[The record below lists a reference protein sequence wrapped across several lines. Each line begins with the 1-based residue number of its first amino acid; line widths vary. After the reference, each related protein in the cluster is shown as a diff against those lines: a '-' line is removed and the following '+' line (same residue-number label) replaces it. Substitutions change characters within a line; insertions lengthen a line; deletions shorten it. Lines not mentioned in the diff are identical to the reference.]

1 MTFNLLA
8 PAALGL
14 LALGLGP
21 VIAHFTRQVI
31 REERAFGATLL
42 LARLKTRLERRRR
55 VADRALLALRVAA
68 VLLALLAL
76 TRPQLSWP
84 ETHSDLGGTGRV
96 LIVLDT
102 SLSMDQR
109 GVALG
114 VGTGSAFEAARE
126 AAIAAA
132 LGVPDGT
139 KLAAIRTSPPE
150 VIAGWSAGGAGDGA
164 SLAAVLA
171 TASRSD
177 AAGDLHSALVLARG
191 LAAGEPA
198 EVVVFTDES
207 GPGQVAAC
215 DTDFERILAVGG
227 SVVPRVFAPP
237 EPANIAVR
245 GAVYGDGVEGGAI
258 SVDLQNFGA
267 DEREVTTTLALP
279 GGESLTSFASVP
291 GASEAGPGAAEVR
304 FTVPR
309 QAQGGIASVSVGDPD
324 LPADNLRFFHL
335 PRIGASRVLVV
346 DGDPGSTP
354 TKSETYFL
362 ERALAPV
369 GLGRPAVD
377 VVGPAGIAV
386 LDPAVHR
393 VVWMANVADPAPLVP
408 RLTDFVRKGGGLVI
422 GLGDGVTAD
431 RYNTAMEG
439 LLPLPLRKVRDIED
453 AVSADGASLRVG
465 VPSDLL
471 RPFERSPDAYARV
484 RARRVMTVDA
494 SASALPAAV
503 LLQWG
508 DGIPAL
514 VERRVGAGD
523 VLLWTSTLDYAW
535 GNFPVEALFPAFVD
549 RVTSVLGGETG
560 QAGDALDGIVGES
573 VAVAVAPD
581 APELELTG
589 PGGGIRAA
597 ERTLGQLQFRPDAA
611 GAWTVLGSEGAPV
624 ATVAVNTPPAESDV
638 RHDGSILARQAAL
651 APDKLMVHL
660 DLLPMLA
667 ALGGLA
673 LFAATCWAAWLAR
686 APEAAGESDTSE
698 VADAQA

>member
-1 MTFNLLA
+1 MNFNLLA
-8 PAALGL
+8 PGALGL

-21 VIAHFTRQVI
+21 VLAHFTRQVI

-55 VADRALLALRVAA
+55 VADRALLALRVLA
-68 VLLALLAL
+68 VVLALLAL

-84 ETHSDLGGTGRV
+84 ETHADLGGTGRV

-114 VGTGSAFEAARE
+114 AGTGSAFEAARD
-126 AAIAAA
+126 AAVAAA

-150 VIAGWSAGGAGDGA
+150 VITGWSAGEASDGA
-164 SLAAVLA
+164 SLAAQLGTV
-171 TASRSD
+171 TRSD
-177 AAGDLHSALVLARG
+177 AAGDLHGALVLARG

-198 EVVVFTDES
+198 EVVVFTDEA

-215 DTDFERILAVGG
+215 DADFERILAVGG

-237 EPANIAVR
+237 EPANIAIR
-245 GAVYGDGVEGGAI
+245 AASYGDGVEGGAI
-258 SVDLQNFGA
+258 TVELDNFGA
-267 DEREVTTTLALP
+267 LEREVTTTLALP
-279 GGESLTSFASVP
+279 GGESLTSFAAVP
-291 GASEAGPGAAEVR
+291 GASGAGPGAAEVR

-309 QAQGGIASVSVGDPD
+309 QAQGGIASVTVGDPD

-335 PRIGASRVLVV
+335 PRIGASRVLVI

-377 VVGPAGIAV
+377 VVGPAGIGV

-453 AVSADGASLRVG
+453 PASEDGAVLRVG
-465 VPSDLL
+465 APSELL
-471 RPFERSPDAYARV
+471 APFERSSGAYARV
-484 RARRVMTVDA
+484 RARRVMTVE
-494 SASALPAAV
+494 PAASGVPAEV

-514 VERRVGAGD
+514 VERAVGAGD

-560 QAGDALDGIVGES
+560 QAGGALDGVVGES

-589 PGGGIRAA
+589 PGGGIRAG
-597 ERTLGQLQFRPDAA
+597 ERTLGQLEFRPDVA
-611 GAWTVLGSEGAPV
+611 GAWSVLGSQGATV
-624 ATVAVNTPPAESDV
+624 ATVAVNTPASESDV
-638 RHDGSILARQAAL
+638 RRDGSILARQAAL
-651 APDKLMVHL
+651 APDKLMVHV
-660 DLLPMLA
+660 DLLPWLA
-667 ALGGLA
+667 GLGGLA
-673 LFAATCWAAWLAR
+673 LLAATAWAAWLAR
-686 APEAAGESDTSE
+686 GPTGGEPQLTRE
-698 VADAQA
+698 VADAPA